1 MSNKKKELW
10 IGSAHVK
17 QPRRN
22 GVLGNADEAFVN
34 VITFVADTS
43 DFRRQVK
50 KAVESLGLKMLRLKD
65 VETLKRR
72 LSKHSIHEDLSKLAQ
87 EVERTGQVAF
97 DVFCTFD
104 HDT

>member
-1 MSNKKKELW
+1 MSSKKKQLW

-17 QPRRN
+17 QPYRN
-22 GVLGNADEAFVN
+22 GALGNADEAFVN
-34 VITFVADTS
+34 VIGFVVDKS

-50 KAVESLGLKMLRLKD
+50 KEVESLELILLQLKD
-65 VETLKRR
+65 IETLEHR

-87 EVERTGQVAF
+87 KVERTGQVAF
-97 DVFCTFD
+97 DVFVTFD